1 MKNAHTRPQLV
12 QFNRCKG
19 VTWQDFKVRN
29 SPFWTLHLYM
39 CEDASVRNLDVY
51 AHGNNND
58 GIDIEMSRDVT
69 VEKCRFDQGDD
80 GIVIKS
86 GRNRDAWRLAT
97 PTENVFI
104 RDCEIVDAHTLLGIG
119 SEISGGV
126 KNVRLVNCRA
136 ADVNRGIFIKT
147 NRRRGGTIEKI
158 AVDGVKVANVRNEL
172 VGLSVDTLYEWADF
186 PDYENRTTV
195 IRNIDLRNVQG
206 GKAKYRINIVG
217 DDKVPVDGVRL
228 KNVTVESAA
237 KPDRIQ
243 NVVNMKA
250 D

>member
-1 MKNAHTRPQLV
+1 M
-12 QFNRCKG
+12 
-19 VTWQDFKVRN
+19 
-29 SPFWTLHLYM
+29 
-39 CEDASVRNLDVY
+39 
-51 AHGNNND
+51 
-58 GIDIEMSRDVT
+58 
-69 VEKCRFDQGDD
+69 
-80 GIVIKS
+80 
-86 GRNRDAWRLAT
+86 
-97 PTENVFI
+97 
-104 RDCEIVDAHTLLGIG
+104 
-119 SEISGGV
+119 
-126 KNVRLVNCRA
+126 
-136 ADVNRGIFIKT
+136 
-147 NRRRGGTIEKI
+147 
-158 AVDGVKVANVRNEL
+158 ANVRNEL

>member
-1 MKNAHTRPQLV
+1 M
-12 QFNRCKG
+12 
-19 VTWQDFKVRN
+19 
-29 SPFWTLHLYM
+29 
-39 CEDASVRNLDVY
+39 
-51 AHGNNND
+51 
-58 GIDIEMSRDVT
+58 
-69 VEKCRFDQGDD
+69 
-80 GIVIKS
+80 
-86 GRNRDAWRLAT
+86 
-97 PTENVFI
+97 FI

-147 NRRRGGTIEKI
+147 NRRRGGTIEKV

-195 IRNIDLRNVQG
+195 IRDIYLRNVQG

-217 DDKVPVDGVRL
+217 DAKVPVDGVRL
-228 KNVTVESAA
+228 ENVTVESAA
-237 KPDRIQ
+237 KPDRIL